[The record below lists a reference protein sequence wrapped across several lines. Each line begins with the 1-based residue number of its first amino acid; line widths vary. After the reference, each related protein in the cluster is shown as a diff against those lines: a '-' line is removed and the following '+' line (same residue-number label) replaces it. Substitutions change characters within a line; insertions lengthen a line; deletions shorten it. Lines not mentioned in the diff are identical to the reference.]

1 MKDGDDMRSLRGT
14 WAFRVTAR
22 GKSADRVS
30 FSEGENV
37 VHLPEPQLG
46 IGTWIGGRAYAGSH
60 GEMLKEGR

>member
-37 VHLPEPQLG
+37 VHLPEPQVGSERGSAAVRTLG
-46 IGTWIGGRAYAGSH
+46 ATATC
-60 GEMLKEGR
+60 